1 MKTSNTLQKRLL
13 KNIHKKPSG
22 CWVWTGAKNTR
33 GYGNIFVGSIGKKTV
48 TKMVHR
54 VAYEIYKGSIPEGK
68 NVCHSC
74 DNPSCCNPKHLFIA
88 TQKENLL
95 DMTIKGRRS
104 NGVTLSEAIKK
115 GWTPELRAYRARQTG
130 ERMKLIHEKKAK
142 QAGVPIDWKHCHDC
156 HEWFDRSNFHKNKS
170 SHDGLKSICKSC
182 AIKQTLRLRTTGHAS
197 KYQ

>member
-1 MKTSNTLQKRLL
+1 
-13 KNIHKKPSG
+13 
-22 CWVWTGAKNTR
+22 
-33 GYGNIFVGSIGKKTV
+33 
-48 TKMVHR
+48 MVHR

-130 ERMKLIHEKKAK
+130 KRMKLIHE
-142 QAGVPIDWKHCHDC
+142 
-156 HEWFDRSNFHKNKS
+156 
-170 SHDGLKSICKSC
+170 
-182 AIKQTLRLRTTGHAS
+182 
-197 KYQ
+197 